1 MDISFDSKTIFLIT
15 GAFGHLGN
23 VVVRD
28 LLSKG
33 ARIRALIHPR
43 DLTDERFSFPIEL
56 VRGDLTNIESFKA
69 AFDHEDD
76 ESIIV
81 IHMASIISTM
91 LGGFKRLY
99 RTNVVGTKNLLSLA
113 LEAKVKRFLYVS
125 SVHALTE
132 APKGSTNQERTD
144 FDPRQVVGTY
154 AKSKAIASKLVL
166 SYADRLDVLIVHPS
180 GIIGPF
186 DYAYSQTNQVF
197 YDYLRGKLPAI
208 IKGGYDF
215 VDVRD
220 VSDGIIKALMQ
231 GRAGNTYLLTGRYIT
246 VKDMVQIMAHISGR
260 KMPKTL
266 PLWIAKAVSPFV
278 EAFAKMTRTRP
289 LFTPYSLYTTGSNG
303 LFSYEKAR
311 NELGYQPRP
320 IEITIKDIHQWF
332 FDTVSPAIKLKKHQR
347 KKYL

>member
-1 MDISFDSKTIFLIT
+1 
-15 GAFGHLGN
+15 
-23 VVVRD
+23 
-28 LLSKG
+28 
-33 ARIRALIHPR
+33 
-43 DLTDERFSFPIEL
+43 
-56 VRGDLTNIESFKA
+56 
-69 AFDHEDD
+69 
-76 ESIIV
+76 
-81 IHMASIISTM
+81 
-91 LGGFKRLY
+91 
-99 RTNVVGTKNLLSLA
+99 
-113 LEAKVKRFLYVS
+113 LYVS